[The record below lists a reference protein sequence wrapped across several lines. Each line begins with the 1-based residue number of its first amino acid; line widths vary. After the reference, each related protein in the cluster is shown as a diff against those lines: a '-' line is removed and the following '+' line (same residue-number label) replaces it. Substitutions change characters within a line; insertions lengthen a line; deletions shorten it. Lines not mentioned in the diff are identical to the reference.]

1 MKRSK
6 RIKSEKPSKRI
17 KSKKRNQRINTKKSK
32 RRDGMG
38 KDDDLVLP
46 VNYSDV
52 SNKLNLNSIK
62 EFLQYCVREIDNV
75 EIIFT
80 FIPLKDNNI
89 LTEIYKGLEFTEKAK
104 EDISESIFGE
114 TSKYTNIMCHTHP
127 KNTILGERKNN
138 PPSATDYEISYYQY
152 YQYNIRYNFVF
163 SDEGVYFYYPTKKII
178 EIEDLTRYMYF
189 DYHIVP
195 VEIMEGFNEYQFNP
209 LDTLHFNCV
218 NNLISIEEYLKNIN
232 DEGFFYCEYRKWDDN
247 LIFDVPIS
255 EEDYEICEIYQLER
269 TNKEIPRVLLSDDVP
284 YDHNYFFLT
293 NDNKLKTQIKKCDFG
308 KLFK

>member
-6 RIKSEKPSKRI
+6 RIKSKKPSKRI

-163 SDEGVYFYYPTKKII
+163 SDEGVYFYYPTKKIL
-178 EIEDLTRYMYF
+178 EIEDLTKYMYF

-195 VEIMEGFNEYQFNP
+195 VEIMEGFNKYQCKP

-218 NNLISIEEYLKNIN
+218 NNLISIEEYSKNIN

-255 EEDYEICEIYQLER
+255 EEDYEICKRYQLER